1 MARDLRYPHAETLE
15 RLQRGQ
21 GLWPSCADGARV
33 ALDVAGFGRDPRLF
47 PGPTRPSG
55 GEVPPTRARG
65 YGVIQDPQVGN
76 PRRSIG
82 STTTEAEVDSET
94 HVTY

>member
-21 GLWPSCADGARV
+21 GLAVFADGARV
-33 ALDVAGFGRDPRLF
+33 ALDVAGLGRDPRRF

-55 GEVPPTRARG
+55 GEVPPREPG
-65 YGVIQDPQVGN
+65 GMG
-76 PRRSIG
+76 
-82 STTTEAEVDSET
+82 
-94 HVTY
+94 